1 MPIEGPS
8 RVPSIIPSETPSP
21 KPSNKPGGEA
31 SDLPSGAPSMAPSVF
46 PRVIPSVFS
55 SIESSVSSD
64 EVLSE
69 VPSVRP
75 SEWPSVIPSV
85 IPVDNPSDV
94 RVVLFCGDPTDY
106 PTSDSIQKSIRNSNS
121 YTNNEHSVNIRGS
134 PNSVPCV
141 VPTNIPSGKPS
152 EYPAADQAAKCDE
165 GLRDELNATLSAVPS
180 IYQHQKPSS
189 TPKSQPIQ
197 LLCMTPTVIP
207 SMFQLIFH
215 HLSKVRSS
223 FQVLRVGGIVR
234 DDEWSCSGECF
245 EIVCFYFIHV

>member
-1 MPIEGPS
+1 
-8 RVPSIIPSETPSP
+8 
-21 KPSNKPGGEA
+21 
-31 SDLPSGAPSMAPSVF
+31 
-46 PRVIPSVFS
+46 
-55 SIESSVSSD
+55 
-64 EVLSE
+64 
-69 VPSVRP
+69 
-75 SEWPSVIPSV
+75 
-85 IPVDNPSDV
+85 
-94 RVVLFCGDPTDY
+94 LFCGDPTDC

-215 HLSKVRSS
+215 HLYKVRSS
-223 FQVLRVGGIVR
+223 FQVLRVGGAYIGTIYLRSMFHEVM
-234 DDEWSCSGECF
+234 SHFC
-245 EIVCFYFIHV
+245 